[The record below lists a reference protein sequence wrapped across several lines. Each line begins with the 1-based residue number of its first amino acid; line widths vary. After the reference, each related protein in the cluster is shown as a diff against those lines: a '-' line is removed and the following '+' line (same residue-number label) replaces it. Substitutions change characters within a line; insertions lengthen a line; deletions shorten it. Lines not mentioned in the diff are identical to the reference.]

1 MKQFHIQASRA
12 KEPKLVHIP
21 TVFQDPC
28 WQAFEERLGKRK
40 ANFKCRPATFF
51 CNGSPLVPKQSKLL
65 LKHLGYYNVTLIWS
79 KSKHFPVC
87 TSDFVMCQLPGSP
100 PVLARFITCTT
111 VSSPPCTCSF
121 RSSKNP
127 WSHMQ

>member
-65 LKHLGYYNVTLIWS
+65 LKHLGLQMDVAGLLKRDIDLVEIET
-79 KSKHFPVC
+79 FPIC
-87 TSDFVMCQLPGSP
+87 TSDFVMCQLPG
-100 PVLARFITCTT
+100 R
-111 VSSPPCTCSF
+111 PPC
-121 RSSKNP
+121 SSQLYDMHYGKLP
-127 WSHMQ
+127 SLYMQLSKL